1 VNTKSTGPCHLPG
14 LLLVLLAVAAAAGAQ
29 ESPAPVRMD
38 PDKMAGLDLTATG
51 GDAYEDILVEGELK
65 FRVATLFAGEELRV
79 SVFESTPA
87 TTDHATRPLDVDEFV
102 LVLSGKLIL
111 TEPDGTRH
119 EFTPGQMVVLP
130 LGYTGKW
137 TMEGNYRELAIT
149 AR

>member
-1 VNTKSTGPCHLPG
+1 
-14 LLLVLLAVAAAAGAQ
+14 
-29 ESPAPVRMD
+29 
-38 PDKMAGLDLTATG
+38 
-51 GDAYEDILVEGELK
+51 
-65 FRVATLFAGEELRV
+65 
-79 SVFESTPA
+79 
-87 TTDHATRPLDVDEFV
+87 V
-102 LVLSGKLIL
+102 LVLIGKLIL